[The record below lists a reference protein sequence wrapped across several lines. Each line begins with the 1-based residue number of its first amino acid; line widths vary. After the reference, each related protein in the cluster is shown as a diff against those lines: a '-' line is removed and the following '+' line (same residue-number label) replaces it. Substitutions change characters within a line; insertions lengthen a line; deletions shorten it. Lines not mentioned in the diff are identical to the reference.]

1 MDEWV
6 KSGAAGILVLKG
18 RGPDA
23 RVHTMLLQSA
33 VRNDLLPVSTGSA
46 ARFAAAT
53 LYSTGRYSHIQKRVD
68 QTRTAPGALIPT
80 TSSKSD
86 PTAEARECSLHR
98 LLLDEVESVNR
109 LHNVVSQAGCEILFY
124 GETGE
129 LTGRYGNARFEVQHL
144 PAPARRTP
152 AGPFASPIFNADGS
166 FVGSLDVRSI
176 DGDCTGTAAALMQML
191 VRSTAHAVE
200 ERAFRKRYAGEWIV
214 AVVPPDGA
222 TVGALLAVDRNQ
234 RVVGADHR
242 ARTILLQGD
251 RNTPPVAFW
260 SLFEKNATIF
270 AQTEGGDTSAA
281 LRRIGAAEPWPALIT
296 PPAPERARTPA
307 QLDLH
312 ARPRLDIVG
321 CLPANTEVA
330 TARGGLTPR
339 ALRCV
344 REYIDGHLAEN
355 IRLEVL
361 AEVAGLSRCHFARA
375 FKQSVGV
382 APHGYVMQRRLER
395 AERLLAET
403 ELSLSQVALDSGFAD
418 QSHFSSC
425 FRKHFGTSPR
435 SFRRSRR

>member
-1 MDEWV
+1 M
-6 KSGAAGILVLKG
+6 
-18 RGPDA
+18 
-23 RVHTMLLQSA
+23 HTMLLQSA
-33 VRNDLLPVSTGSA
+33 VGNDLSPTSMGTA

-53 LYSTGRYSHIQKRVD
+53 FYSSGRYTDIRKRVD
-68 QTRTAPGALIPT
+68 QTRTAPGATPT
-80 TSSKSD
+80 TL
-86 PTAEARECSLHR
+86 PEIAATAEAEESSLR
-98 LLLDEVESVNR
+98 QLLLDEVESVNR
-109 LHNVVSQAGCEILFY
+109 LHKVVSQAGCEILFY
-124 GETGE
+124 GEAGE
-129 LTGRYGNARFEVQHL
+129 LTGRYGNAPFEGQRL

-152 AGPFASPIFNADGS
+152 ASPFASPIFNPDGS
-166 FVGSLDVRSI
+166 FVGSLDVRSA
-176 DGDCTGTAAALMQML
+176 GGECTGTAAALMQML

-214 AVVPPDGA
+214 ALVPPDGA
-222 TVGALLAVDRNQ
+222 AFGALLAVDRNH

-242 ARTILLQGD
+242 ARSILLQGERD
-251 RNTPPVAFW
+251 APGVAFW
-260 SLFEKNATIF
+260 SLFERSATVF
-270 AQTEGGDTSAA
+270 AGSEGGDRSVA
-281 LRRIGAAEPWPALIT
+281 LTRIGAAEPWPALIT
-296 PPAPERARTPA
+296 PPAPERARTRA
-307 QLDLH
+307 QFDLH

-321 CLPANTEVA
+321 CLPAEPKA
-330 TARGGLTPR
+330 AAARGGLTTR

-395 AERLLAET
+395 AERILAET
-403 ELSLSQVALDSGFAD
+403 DLSLSQVALDSGFAD